1 MATVLAIARLSRPT
15 VGMPRSMIRQL
26 YRSVAVPR
34 MEYGLIAWYEPIR
47 STEGSSRRR
56 GSVGFATKLGKV
68 QRLAATIITGALR
81 TTATTVLDYHAHLPP
96 IHLQLNKSAHDAT
109 VRLAC
114 LPSSHPLHSI
124 FKKCKRIPA
133 SHRSSIHKLRAA
145 FPHITDMET
154 IDPAFTDR
162 RWTLPAKIDIAD
174 NREEAIERIG
184 KEYSDH
190 TLVFSD
196 GSGYKDMVGAAATAT
211 DENGHVFSRRK
222 HLGPIDEHTV
232 YEAEVIGI
240 ALAVDIIQEMQAT
253 GKIAILLD
261 NQSAIT
267 SMTKRKHHSGQYLVE
282 TAQSLIYDLVST
294 HPDIELTIVWVPG
307 HEGVEGNEAA
317 DAAAKEAAEGASTD
331 TFLPIPSLDDL
342 LTSAAA
348 VKAMFKKSIP
358 ALWYNEWKN
367 CKQYTRIAKFDPHP
381 PSSLT
386 QKFYYGRSR
395 AEASLITQFRA
406 NHVALPFYLHRIKAI
421 DSPLCL
427 RCGTPDTVAHYLI
440 NCPRYID
447 ERTTLRTKIKRLPMS
462 LSTLLGNPK
471 TMGHTLQF
479 IHATNRF
486 PHYAKRHRDN
496 HSIAE

>member
-1 MATVLAIARLSRPT
+1 
-15 VGMPRSMIRQL
+15 
-26 YRSVAVPR
+26 
-34 MEYGLIAWYEPIR
+34 
-47 STEGSSRRR
+47 
-56 GSVGFATKLGKV
+56 
-68 QRLAATIITGALR
+68 
-81 TTATTVLDYHAHLPP
+81 
-96 IHLQLNKSAHDAT
+96 
-109 VRLAC
+109 
-114 LPSSHPLHSI
+114 
-124 FKKCKRIPA
+124 
-133 SHRSSIHKLRAA
+133 
-145 FPHITDMET
+145 MET

-174 NREEAIERIG
+174 NRDDAIERIE
-184 KEYSDH
+184 KEYFNH

-222 HLGPIDEHTV
+222 HLGSIDEHTV
-232 YEAEVIGI
+232 YEAEVVGI

-267 SMTKRKHHSGQYLVE
+267 SMTKRKHHSGQHLVE
-282 TAQSLIYDLVST
+282 TAQSLICDLVST
-294 HPDIELTIVWVPG
+294 HPDIELTIIWVPG

-317 DAAAKEAAEGASTD
+317 DAAAKEAAEGISTD

-342 LTSAAA
+342 PTSAAA

-358 ALWYNEWKN
+358 TLWYNEWRT

-386 QKFYYGRSR
+386 QKFYNGRSR
-395 AEASLITQFRA
+395 GEASLITQFRA
-406 NHVALPFYLHRIKAI
+406 NHVVLPFYLHRIKAI

-427 RCGTPDTVAHYLI
+427 RCGTPDTVRHYLI

-471 TMGHTLQF
+471 TMDHTLQF

-486 PHYAKRHRDN
+486 PHYAKRHQDDR
-496 HSIAE
+496 SIAE